1 MKKILIHSICI
12 LLCIYTKA
20 QEAATN
26 SGNLQIHSGGSVAI
40 FGDFT
45 NASSATLV
53 NDGSVYLKNTLTNNQ
68 TSMSVGTGTLY
79 LNGSSAQSVAGTTI
93 FKTYNLNTD
102 NAAGITLNNNLSIS
116 STHTFTSGDIA
127 SSLTPNYLIYES
139 GSSYTGATDARHVTG
154 WVKKIG
160 NTGFIFPTGNGTY
173 LRQIETSN
181 LSTSIEFNA
190 KYRGTTQNTNNLQ
203 SPLVVINPNEYW
215 TLDNITQS
223 GTTAQVTLNWDNS
236 KVAFPEYVLAD
247 LRSAQYNASNLW
259 ESTGGSATGS
269 VTTTG
274 SITSNSLSAFGSLS
288 IGSITFTVPLN
299 FLSIIA
305 QRKTDY
311 TLVEWKTANEA
322 NVKHHEIQRSKGN
335 NIFTT
340 IAIQPARN
348 IIDKQ
353 TYNHNDFDKLEG
365 TIYYR
370 IKSVDFDGKTKY
382 SKVVSVNYAGISE
395 TISVRNNPV
404 AAATIYLSLSS
415 VKNKPYNYQL
425 IAANGNIVQ
434 QGNLQYGG
442 TGSMSISLQS
452 SVISGSYIL
461 VLNDGVKISTHK
473 IIVQ

>member
-1 MKKILIHSICI
+1 MKKR
-12 LLCIYTKA
+12 LLGLGLLVTSFIANA
-20 QEAATN
+20 QTAVTN
-26 SGNLQIHSGGSVAI
+26 TGTLYISSNSDI
-40 FGDFT
+40 FYAVGDFT
-45 NASSATLV
+45 N
-53 NDGSVYLKNTLTNNQ
+53 GSTALTNNGQLYIEGTLTNNQ
-68 TSMSVGTGTLY
+68 TPATVGIGTLH
-79 LNGSSAQSVAGTTI
+79 LNGSSAQSVAGTAT
-93 FKTYNLNTD
+93 FKTYNLNTN
-102 NAAGITLNNNLSIS
+102 NASGITLNNNLSIS
-116 STHTFTSGDIA
+116 GTHTFIAGDIA
-127 SSLTPNYLIYES
+127 SSVTPNYLVYES
-139 GSSYTGATDARHVTG
+139 GSNYTGATDARHVTG

-181 LSTSIEFNA
+181 LSASIEFNA
-190 KYRGTTQNTNNLQ
+190 KYRGATQNTNNLQ
-203 SPLVVINPNEYW
+203 SPLVVVNPNEYW

-236 KVAFPEYVLAD
+236 KVAFPEYVLID
-247 LRSAQYNASNLW
+247 LRSARYNTSNLW

-340 IAIQPARN
+340 IATQPARN

-353 TYNHNDFDKLEG
+353 TYSHNDFDKLEG

-382 SKVVSVNYAGISE
+382 STVVSVHYNGIAE
-395 TISVRNNPV
+395 TISIRNNPV
-404 AAATIYLSLSS
+404 AGTIYLSLSS

-442 TGSMSISLQS
+442 TGSMSISLQP
-452 SVISGSYIL
+452 SVVSGSSYIL
-461 VLNDGVKISTHK
+461 ILNDGVKISTHK
-473 IIVQ
+473 IIVR

>member
-26 SGNLQIHSGGSVAI
+26 SGNLQIHLGGSVAV
-40 FGDFT
+40 FGGFT

-68 TSMSVGTGTLY
+68 ASMSVGTGTLH
-79 LNGSSAQSVAGTTI
+79 LNGSSAQSVAGTAT
-93 FKTYNLNTD
+93 FKTYNLNTN
-102 NAAGITLNNNLSIS
+102 NASGITLNNNLSIS
-116 STHTFTSGDIA
+116 GTHIFTTGNIA
-127 SSLTPNYLIYES
+127 SSVTPNYLIYES
-139 GSSYTGATDARHVTG
+139 GSSYTGATDAKHVTG

-190 KYRGTTQNTNNLQ
+190 KYRGATQNTGNLQ

-215 TLDNITQS
+215 TLDNITAS

-236 KVAFPEYVLAD
+236 KVAFPTYVLAD

-274 SITSNSLSAFGSLS
+274 SITSNSLSVFGSLS
-288 IGSITFTVPLN
+288 IGSTTFTVPLN
-299 FLSIIA
+299 FLSITA

-311 TLVEWKTANEA
+311 TLIDWETANEV
-322 NVKHHEIQRSKGN
+322 NVKQQEVQRSRN
-335 NIFTT
+335 SNMFIT
-340 IAIQPARN
+340 IATEPARN
-348 IIDKQ
+348 TIYKQ
-353 TYNHNDFDKLEG
+353 TYSYKDFDRLEG

-370 IKSVDFDGKTKY
+370 IKSVDFDGKTRY
-382 SKVVSVNYAGISE
+382 SKVVSVNYAGMAE
-395 TISVRNNPV
+395 TISVRNNP
-404 AAATIYLSLSS
+404 ATGIVYLTLIS
-415 VKNKPYNYQL
+415 VKSKAYNYQL
-425 IAANGNIVQ
+425 IAASGNIVQ

-442 TGSMSISLQS
+442 TGSMSIPLRS
-452 SVISGSYIL
+452 SVVRGSYIL
-461 VLNDGVKISTHK
+461 LLNDGVNISTHK